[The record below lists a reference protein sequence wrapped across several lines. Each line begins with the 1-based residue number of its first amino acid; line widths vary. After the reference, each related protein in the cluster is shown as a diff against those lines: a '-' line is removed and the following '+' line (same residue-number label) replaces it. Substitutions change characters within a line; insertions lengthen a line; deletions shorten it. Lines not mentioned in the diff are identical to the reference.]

1 MMQPLQGSLVALVTP
16 MLENGSLDFNA
27 LEALIEWHI
36 ESGTNGIVSVG
47 TTGESATV
55 SVPEHLE
62 IINKTINFVD
72 GRVPVIAGTGGNSTQ
87 EAIELTQTAAELGAD
102 YALLVT
108 PYYNKPNQEGLFQ
121 HFIKIAD
128 SAEIPQILYN
138 VPSRTAC
145 DLMPET
151 VMRLANHQNIV
162 GIKEALDSSE
172 RFSELIK
179 ISQSIA
185 DQKHFSVFSG
195 DDPTFNSF
203 MANGGDGVISVA
215 ANVVPSYISQICS
228 FGVISVAANVVP
240 SYISQIC
247 SLNLSGQFDEAKEL
261 NSILDNLYELLF
273 VESNP
278 IPVKWILN
286 RMKRIQSGI
295 RLPLVP
301 YNESF
306 HEKTINEM
314 IKLKLL

>member
-55 SVPEHLE
+55 SVPEHLK

-172 RFSELIK
+172 RLSELIK

-185 DQKHFSVFSG
+185 DQKNFSVFSG

-228 FGVISVAANVVP
+228 
-240 SYISQIC
+240 
-247 SLNLSGQFDEAKEL
+247 LNLSGQFDEAKEL
-261 NSILDNLYELLF
+261 NSILENLYELLF

>member
-1 MMQPLQGSLVALVTP
+1 MMQPLQGSFVALVTP
-16 MLENGSLDFNA
+16 MLENGSLDFDA
-27 LEALIEWHI
+27 LEALVEWHI
-36 ESGTNGIVSVG
+36 ESETNGIVSVG

-62 IINKTINFVD
+62 IIKKTIDFVD

-87 EAIELTQTAAELGAD
+87 EAIDLTQTAAELGAD
-102 YALLVT
+102 YALIVT

-128 SAEIPQILYN
+128 SVEIPQILYN

-145 DLMPET
+145 DLRPDT
-151 VMRLANHQNIV
+151 VMRLASHQNIV

-172 RFSELIK
+172 RLSELIR

-185 DQKHFSVFSG
+185 DQKNFSVFSG
-195 DDPTFNSF
+195 DDPSFSSF

-215 ANVVPSYISQICS
+215 ANIVPK
-228 FGVISVAANVVP
+228 
-240 SYISQIC
+240 YISQIC
-247 SLNLSGQFDEAKEL
+247 SLNLSDQFDHAEEL
-261 NSILDNLYELLF
+261 NSILKNLYELLF

-278 IPVKWILN
+278 IPVKWMLN

>member
-1 MMQPLQGSLVALVTP
+1 MMQPLQGSFVALVTP
-16 MLENGSLDFNA
+16 MSLDGSLDFKA
-27 LEALIEWHI
+27 LEALVEWHV

-62 IINKTINFVD
+62 IIKKTVDYVD

-87 EAIELTQTAAELGAD
+87 EAVELTQTASELGAD
-102 YALLVT
+102 YALIVT

-128 SAEIPQILYN
+128 SVDIPQILYN

-145 DLMPET
+145 DLRPKT
-151 VMRLANHQNIV
+151 VMRLANHKNIV

-172 RFSELIK
+172 RLSELIR

-185 DQKHFSVFSG
+185 DKKNFSVFSG
-195 DDPTFNSF
+195 DDPSFNSF

-215 ANVVPSYISQICS
+215 ANIVPKH
-228 FGVISVAANVVP
+228 
-240 SYISQIC
+240 ISQIC
-247 SLNLSGQFDEAKEL
+247 SLNLSGQFNDAKEL
-261 NSILDNLYELLF
+261 NLILKNLYELLF
-273 VESNP
+273 IESNP

-286 RMKRIQSGI
+286 KMGRIQPGI
-295 RLPLVP
+295 RLPLVAF
-301 YNESF
+301 NEVF
-306 HEKTINEM
+306 HEKTMNEM
-314 IKLKLL
+314 IKLKLI

>member
-1 MMQPLQGSLVALVTP
+1 MQPLQGSFVALVTP
-16 MLENGSLDFNA
+16 MSANGSIDFDA
-27 LEALIEWHI
+27 LEGLIEWHV
-36 ESGTNGIVSVG
+36 ESGTDGIVSVG

-62 IINKTINFVD
+62 IIEKTIEFVD

-87 EAIELTQTAAELGAD
+87 EAVELTQKASELGAD
-102 YALLVT
+102 YALIVT

-128 SAEIPQILYN
+128 SVEIPQILYN

-145 DLMPET
+145 DLSPQT
-151 VMRLANHQNIV
+151 VSRLAEHQNII

-172 RFSELIK
+172 RLSELIR

-185 DQKHFSVFSG
+185 DQKNFSIFSG
-195 DDPTFNSF
+195 DDPSFNSF

-215 ANVVPSYISQICS
+215 ANIVPK
-228 FGVISVAANVVP
+228 
-240 SYISQIC
+240 YISQIC
-247 SLNLSGQFDEAKEL
+247 SLNLSDQFDDANEI
-261 NSILDNLYELLF
+261 NSLLENLYELLF

-278 IPVKWILN
+278 IPVKWMLN
-286 RMKRIQSGI
+286 KMGRIQPGI
-295 RLPLVP
+295 RLPLIP
-301 YNESF
+301 LNQIF

-314 IKLKLL
+314 IKLKLI